1 MHRANL
7 TTPRLCLLLVLLACA
22 PYLRLAHGSERVGD
36 RLYVHAFEQHEA
48 AVTALEDN
56 LLALIETTPED
67 ERFELYR
74 TYNQLMGTWLQME
87 FLQSL
92 MDASIA
98 ALLPIEEEEIRTSLR
113 DQAQFTLGE
122 LDHAIANIEQNL
134 AELDR
139 PRDLQVN
146 EEVRSLLSGIRATV
160 SRLLV
165 DQCERMPCAAV
176 P

>member
-1 MHRANL
+1 MRPTNL
-7 TTPRLCLLLVLLACA
+7 TTLRWCLLLVLLACA

-56 LLALIETTPED
+56 LLALIETTLED

-113 DQAQFTLGE
+113 DQAQFTQWE
-122 LDHAIANIEQNL
+122 LDHAITDIEQTL

-139 PRDLQVN
+139 PRDLRV
-146 EEVRSLLSGIRATV
+146 
-160 SRLLV
+160 
-165 DQCERMPCAAV
+165 
-176 P
+176 

>member
-1 MHRANL
+1 MHPANL
-7 TTPRLCLLLVLLACA
+7 TMPRWCLLLLLLACA

-36 RLYVHAFEQHEA
+36 AVHVHAFEQHAA
-48 AVTALEDN
+48 AVKALEDN

-74 TYNQLMGTWLQME
+74 TYNQLMGTWLQMD
-87 FLQSL
+87 FLQGL
-92 MDASIA
+92 LDASIA
-98 ALLPIEEEEIRTSLR
+98 ALLPIEEEEVRTSLR
-113 DQAQFTLGE
+113 DQAQFTLCE
-122 LDHAIANIEQNL
+122 LDHAIANIDQNL

-139 PRDLQVN
+139 PRDLRVN

-165 DQCERMPCAAV
+165 GQCERMPCAAV